1 MSIAILCPV
10 VAILLVV
17 ADQLIKQ
24 WAVGALA
31 EGSIPLIEGVLSFT
45 YHENFGAAF
54 GLMQNMQPFLIGATV
69 LIMLGVFVLICMG
82 RIKGWLLTASVTLIV
97 AGGIGNLIDRVING
111 YVIDYIYFE
120 LIDFPIFNFADCCV
134 VVGYIVLVIGVFL
147 EDRNEKKRG
156 SRNG

>member
-97 AGGIGNLIDRVING
+97 AGGIGNLIDRVVNG

-134 VVGYIVLVIGVFL
+134 VVGTGLMILYALID
-147 EDRNEKKRG
+147 DRKPKKEKEQE
-156 SRNG
+156 S